1 MENLY
6 GGGILEI
13 PIMKKEGCRVTM
25 IDKQN
30 FMIEGGVSGMQ
41 GFRTEMEDQ
50 HINIKMPSAPDHLF
64 LGVFDGHG
72 GAGCAIYVCGT
83 DPKRNPK
90 DKNLYEILEE
100 TNEWVQYLRSGK
112 PDGTEK
118 DIGLLRKALITTYK
132 EIDIQMQDYIKK
144 NEDKYSKFG
153 GCTAITVMITP
164 EYIVCANAGDSRA
177 IISKAYG
184 KAIEL
189 SQDHKPD
196 NPEEL
201 ARIEAAG
208 GYVSV
213 DNRVDGYLALSR
225 ALGDFELKGDPG
237 LLQEQQ
243 KVSCVPE
250 IILKKREPNDEMVVL
265 ACDGLWDVFSNDEV
279 IENVRQIWNE
289 GERNIQLVA
298 EEMCDQALFTGS
310 TDNISVIVVKLQG
323 AKISSYGEGVIGRR
337 KKRLFP

>member
-6 GGGILEI
+6 GGGSLVI
-13 PIMKKEGCRVTM
+13 PIMTKEGCRVTI
-25 IDKQN
+25 IDKQK

-72 GAGCAIYVCGT
+72 GKGCAIYACGT
-83 DPKRNPK
+83 DPNRDPK

-100 TNEWVQYLRSGK
+100 TNEWAQYLRSGK
-112 PDGTEK
+112 SDGTGK
-118 DIGLLRKALITTYK
+118 NISLLEKALITTYEK
-132 EIDIQMQDYIKK
+132 IDDQMISYV
-144 NEDKYSKFG
+144 NESFDNYSKFG
-153 GCTAITVMITP
+153 GTTAITVMITP

-177 IISKAYG
+177 IMSKVYD

-189 SQDHKPD
+189 SHDHKPD
-196 NPEEL
+196 NPGEK

-208 GYVSV
+208 GFVSEK
-213 DNRVDGYLALSR
+213 RVDGNLAVSR
-225 ALGDFELKGDPG
+225 GFGDFYFKGNSK
-237 LLQEQQ
+237 LYQEQQ
-243 KVSCVPE
+243 KVSCIPD

-298 EEMCDQALFTGS
+298 EEMCDQALFDGS

-323 AKISSYGEGVIGRR
+323 AKIATTGGGVNARR
-337 KKRLFP
+337 KERLFP